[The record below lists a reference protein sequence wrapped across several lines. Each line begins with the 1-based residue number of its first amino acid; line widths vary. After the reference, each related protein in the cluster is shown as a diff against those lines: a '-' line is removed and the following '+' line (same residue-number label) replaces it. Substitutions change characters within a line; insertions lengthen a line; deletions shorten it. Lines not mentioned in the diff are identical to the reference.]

1 MLITVMIN
9 FACDI
14 LDFTYSIYTSS
25 YIILIMDSLLTLQLI
40 YYYVYAVICE
50 WSGYWYIYLL
60 LSLPR
65 YVFPDHPIMYSDD
78 SDKTV
83 LFNQVKLVLEESNK
97 YTIEILTGVQLIA
110 MANEEG
116 YIAFNILQHFYP
128 TLDIL
133 YLSYVKLDSTEDE
146 FANITK
152 VIDIKTQIDLHSDK
166 KCKFGRIEI

>member
-1 MLITVMIN
+1 
-9 FACDI
+9 
-14 LDFTYSIYTSS
+14 
-25 YIILIMDSLLTLQLI
+25 
-40 YYYVYAVICE
+40 
-50 WSGYWYIYLL
+50 
-60 LSLPR
+60 
-65 YVFPDHPIMYSDD
+65 
-78 SDKTV
+78 
-83 LFNQVKLVLEESNK
+83 
-97 YTIEILTGVQLIA
+97 